1 MSFIK
6 LSKEAVAAGVID
18 TCDGPLESIRACV
31 LEYLCRPNPQ
41 LGRPGPVCPFAAP
54 AYQDGTI
61 WVHIAADHVNSRQ
74 RTLAVMN
81 EALEFFVSMS
91 HNDVI
96 ADANHAVLVV
106 FPGLDDPNG
115 YAVIDSCQKALKPR
129 FVKMGLMVGQFYRT
143 CQEPG
148 LRNPNFQPLKSP
160 IPLLAIR
167 YMVKSDIVFLKKSTE
182 FLAAYNAR
190 FAPQTPE
197 YAK

>member
-1 MSFIK
+1 MGFVK
-6 LSKEAVAAGVID
+6 LSKEAGTIGP
-18 TCDGPLESIRACV
+18 CDGPLESIRAWV

-61 WVHIAADHVNSRQ
+61 WVRIATDQINNRQ
-74 RTLAVMN
+74 RTLTLMN
-81 EALEFFVSMS
+81 EALQFFVSMS
-91 HNDVI
+91 NNDVT

-106 FPGLDDPNG
+106 FPGLDNPDG
-115 YAVIDSCQKALKPR
+115 YAVIDSCQKELKPR
-129 FVKMGLMVGQFYRT
+129 FVTMGLMVGQFYKT
-143 CQEPG
+143 CQEQG

-167 YMVKSDIVFLKKSTE
+167 YMVKSDIAFLRKSSE

-190 FAPQTPE
+190 FAAQTPE

>member
-1 MSFIK
+1 MSFVK
-6 LSKEAVAAGVID
+6 LSREAAATGTISA
-18 TCDGPLESIRACV
+18 CDGPLESIRAWV

-61 WVHIAADHVNSRQ
+61 WVQIAAAQVNSLQ
-74 RTLAVMN
+74 RTLALMN
-81 EALEFFVSMS
+81 EALEFFISMS
-91 HNDVI
+91 NNDAV

-106 FPGLDDPNG
+106 FPGLDDPKG
-115 YAVIDSCQKALKPR
+115 YAIVDSCQQMLKPR
-129 FVKMGLMVGQFYRT
+129 FVKMGLVVGQFYKT
-143 CQEPG
+143 CREPG

-167 YMVKSDIVFLKKSTE
+167 YMVKSDIAFLKKSTE
-182 FLAAYNAR
+182 FLAAYNAI
-190 FAPQTPE
+190 FAAQTSE

>member
-1 MSFIK
+1 MSFVK
-6 LSKEAVAAGVID
+6 LSREAAATGTISA
-18 TCDGPLESIRACV
+18 CDGPLESIRAWV

-61 WVHIAADHVNSRQ
+61 WVQIAAAQVNSLQ
-74 RTLAVMN
+74 RTLALMN
-81 EALEFFVSMS
+81 EALEFFISMS
-91 HNDVI
+91 NNDAV

-106 FPGLDDPNG
+106 FPGLDDPKG
-115 YAVIDSCQKALKPR
+115 YAIVDSCQQMLKPR
-129 FVKMGLMVGQFYRT
+129 FVKMGLMVGQFYKT
-143 CQEPG
+143 CREPG

-167 YMVKSDIVFLKKSTE
+167 YMVKSDIAFLKKSTE
-182 FLAAYNAR
+182 FMAAYNAI
-190 FAPQTPE
+190 FAAQTSE

>member
-1 MSFIK
+1 MSFVR
-6 LSKEAVAAGVID
+6 LSREAVTVGA
-18 TCDGPLESIRACV
+18 TSPCDRPLESIRAWV
-31 LEYLCRPNPQ
+31 LEYLCRPNPE

-61 WVHIAADHVNSRQ
+61 WVRIAANQVNSRQ
-74 RTLAVMN
+74 RTLDLMN
-81 EALEFFVSMS
+81 EALEFFISMS
-91 HNDVI
+91 NNDAV

-106 FPGLDDPNG
+106 FPGLDNPRG
-115 YAVIDSCQKALKPR
+115 YAIIDSCQTTLKPR
-129 FVKMGLMVGQFYRT
+129 FVQMGLMVGQFYRT

-148 LRNPNFQPLKSP
+148 LRNPEFQPLKSP

-167 YMVKSDIVFLKKSTE
+167 YMVKSDIAFLKKSAE

-190 FAPQTPE
+190 FAMQAPE